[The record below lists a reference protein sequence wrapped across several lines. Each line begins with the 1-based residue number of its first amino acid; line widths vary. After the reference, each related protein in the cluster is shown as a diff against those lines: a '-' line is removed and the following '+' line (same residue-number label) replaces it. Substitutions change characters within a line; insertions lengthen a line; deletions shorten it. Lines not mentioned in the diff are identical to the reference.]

1 MTDPKPPDNLF
12 HASIS
17 PNNYLAVDGAPFE
30 EDIGTYDTYRGIEIE
45 IMLDVLKYLSSPSK
59 GDKELIQRLM
69 DLVAK
74 ERKNGLDYLADA
86 RKVSLGLEDRLRLQT
101 ESTASATSFGTN
113 HLTAVQ
119 ALSEERA
126 DTYKKCIVAWKS
138 KHSVLQIS
146 ALARTN

>member
-12 HASIS
+12 HTSVS
-17 PNNYLAVDGAPFE
+17 PKNGLTVDGTPVDK
-30 EDIGTYDTYRGIEIE
+30 DICIYNSYRRIESE
-45 IMLDVLKYLSSPSK
+45 KLLEVLNDSSYPSK
-59 GDKELIQRLM
+59 GNKESIQRLT
-69 DLVAK
+69 DLVAE
-74 ERKNGLDYLADA
+74 ERKDVLDSLADA

-113 HLTAVQ
+113 YLTAVQ

-126 DTYKKCIVAWKS
+126 DKYKKCIVAWKS